1 MKQAPKI
8 IPLFLLLI
16 THNASHAVTLV
27 YNLRVRRIF
36 AVAAVLERM
45 KSRTLATAVPIYF
58 TRSRPLLEE
67 RTNLNGCE
75 KRRAGGALINLRH
88 VPSKHWWIGATTAI
102 ATDHGTFTGS
112 DPFHA
117 SRTGLDDIVFT
128 AGYRHFVG
136 DKAQLVA
143 YGLAGIPT
151 RHKLTLE
158 DRHTPLLGTRFYN
171 LGIGGELS
179 YSFLSELK
187 RSFATIAQVRFIHG
201 FNRSWCPVLPAG
213 STFQPGNSIDMLFT
227 AQYRKKR
234 TVIEGGYDGTF
245 FANQAIITP
254 VETIKTDTVYRHTG
268 YLSLSHA
275 SFETF
280 LRKPIVYGAGFNASY
295 APRIDTKTFSFWI
308 HGSIVF

>member
-1 MKQAPKI
+1 MKPASKNI
-8 IPLFLLLI
+8 LLFLLI
-16 THNASHAVTLV
+16 AHTTSHSVTLV

-67 RTNLNGCE
+67 CTNLNGCE
-75 KRRAGGALINLRH
+75 RRRTGGAIINLRH
-88 VPSKHWWIGATTAI
+88 VPSKHWWIAATTAI

-112 DPFHA
+112 DPFKA
-117 SRTGLDDIVFT
+117 SRSGLDDLVFT
-128 AGYRHFVG
+128 AGYRHFAG
-136 DKAQLVA
+136 DNVQLVA

-151 RHKLTLE
+151 RRKVTLE
-158 DRHTPLLGTRFYN
+158 DRHSPLLGTRFYN
-171 LGIGGELS
+171 MGVGGEVS
-179 YSFLSELK
+179 YSFIRELK
-187 RSFATIAQVRFIHG
+187 RSFATIAQIRFIHG
-201 FNRSWCPVLPAG
+201 FNRSWCPILPAG
-213 STFQPGNSIDMLFT
+213 SKIQPGNSIDMLFT

-245 FANQAIITP
+245 FTNQAIITP
-254 VETIKTDTVYRHTG
+254 VETIKADTVYRHTG

-275 SFETF
+275 TFETF
-280 LRKPIVYGAGFNASY
+280 LGKPIVYGAGFNASY
-295 APRIDTKTFSFWI
+295 SPKIESKTFSFWI